1 VQPATGSPHARP
13 IRLAILDDNP
23 FVRLP
28 DGEVR
33 PRAAL
38 FHRFAEAVVAAGP
51 FEPATY
57 LIPVADLSSGETA
70 PPLGP
75 VDQHRLH
82 VAPTAPFEGIA
93 GYLRHGP
100 ALARR
105 NWPIVRDA
113 VRGVDL
119 VWIKAP
125 ASNALLA
132 LVAARRARRPF
143 FTWVAGSARAVVA
156 GQPRKRGERLAA
168 TSVAAAYDA
177 ITGLLTRTGPSHR
190 LDEELFTSLV
200 TAGEVAASRSTR
212 SDRGSV
218 PDAAASARPFRIVWA
233 GRIVADKGLP
243 DLLDAIRTLRTDGFE
258 VTLDVVGDGPDRPA
272 LVDAARQLQVDD
284 AIRWTGF
291 VGNREL
297 YLGRLRAADA
307 FVLPSRAEGVPKVLI
322 EAMAAGLPIVATT
335 VGAIPRLLDSGRL
348 GHLVPAGDPNG
359 LAASIRR
366 LHADPV
372 ERMRLRVA
380 GLDFAAAHTI
390 EAQAERLVDWLR
402 AAFPR
407 LAWPRRGGQP
417 E

>member
-1 VQPATGSPHARP
+1 VQPATGDPRARL

-23 FVRLP
+23 FVRLAN
-28 DGEVR
+28 GEIR

-51 FEPATY
+51 FEPARY
-57 LIPVADLSSGETA
+57 LIPVADLSSGEA
-70 PPLGP
+70 EPSLGP
-75 VDQHRLH
+75 VDQDRLR
-82 VAPTAPFEGIA
+82 VVPTASFEGIA

-100 ALARR
+100 GLARR

-156 GQPRKRGERLAA
+156 GQPRKLGERLAA
-168 TSVAAAYDA
+168 TGVAAAYDA
-177 ITGLLTRTGPSHR
+177 VTGLLTRTGPSHR
-190 LDEELFTSLV
+190 LDEKLFTSVV
-200 TAGEVAASRSTR
+200 TASEVAASRSMR
-212 SDRGSV
+212 SDRASV
-218 PDAAASARPFRIVWA
+218 PDAEGRARPFRIVWA
-233 GRIVADKGLP
+233 GRIVADKGLR
-243 DLLDAIRTLRTDGFE
+243 DLLTAMGVLRSDGVE
-258 VTLDVVGDGPDRPA
+258 VTLEVVGDGPDRPA
-272 LVDAARQLQVDD
+272 LLDAARDLQVDE
-284 AIRWTGF
+284 AIRWAGF

-297 YLGRLRAADA
+297 YLARLRAADA
-307 FVLPSRAEGVPKVLI
+307 FVLPSHAEGVPKVLI
-322 EAMAAGLPIVATT
+322 EAMAAGLPIVATS

-348 GHLVPAGDPNG
+348 GHLVQAGDPG
-359 LAASIRR
+359 AIATSIRE
-366 LHADPV
+366 LQADPA

-402 AAFPR
+402 ESFPR
-407 LAWPRRGGQP
+407 LAWPHRGEQSG
-417 E
+417 